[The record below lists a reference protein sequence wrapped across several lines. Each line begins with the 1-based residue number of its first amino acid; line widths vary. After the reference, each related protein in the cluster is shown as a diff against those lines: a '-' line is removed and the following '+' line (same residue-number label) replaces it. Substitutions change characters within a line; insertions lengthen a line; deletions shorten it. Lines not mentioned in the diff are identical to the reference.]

1 MTLEELTKVALIGTS
16 RTNWSLPNS
25 PEPLLEEAFAI
36 ARTSSPEDQLLA
48 AAATT
53 GAYEACGRSG
63 RASPITL
70 PSSQVDARQQCS
82 LRAGELLQQIL
93 SMANAPAKQ
102 SLLVKW
108 LTAADTGKRRP
119 PHWHLPALLD
129 YAASTRSV
137 RDSVMAVIDLRGLW
151 LMSLNPS
158 WQFATAEDVEPASA
172 FATGNRDQRLAVIRR
187 LRETDASQ
195 ARQMIGSTWKE
206 DSADDRAAFVA
217 AMSIGLSGDDEP
229 FLESALDDRSK
240 QVRAAAAELLSRV
253 DGSAYSKRMIER
265 VEPLV
270 SFTPGTPAG
279 MIKRAKPP
287 RVEVQLPPEAFDPAW
302 GRDAIV
308 EKPAAGIGR
317 RQWWLSQML
326 RRVPPAHWSAKWHI
340 SPADCFRAATGDFA
354 EILVSTWS
362 DAAEDHRDATWMK
375 AAVFYSLDDAKQPV
389 SVSMIQHM
397 PASDQ
402 CEVIAKIFA
411 SPRVDARSLGPVL
424 NDLTEQFSPEL
435 SELAIAAVERVHEK
449 AAHAYDYTLPGL
461 LDPLSHLLW
470 PGVIDAL
477 MKRWTG
483 DTWDSYR
490 KTLDSFFQT
499 LQIRRDI
506 QAEFHA

>member
-1 MTLEELTKVALIGTS
+1 
-16 RTNWSLPNS
+16 
-25 PEPLLEEAFAI
+25 
-36 ARTSSPEDQLLA
+36 
-48 AAATT
+48 
-53 GAYEACGRSG
+53 
-63 RASPITL
+63 
-70 PSSQVDARQQCS
+70 
-82 LRAGELLQQIL
+82 
-93 SMANAPAKQ
+93 
-102 SLLVKW
+102 
-108 LTAADTGKRRP
+108 
-119 PHWHLPALLD
+119 
-129 YAASTRSV
+129 
-137 RDSVMAVIDLRGLW
+137 
-151 LMSLNPS
+151 
-158 WQFATAEDVEPASA
+158 
-172 FATGNRDQRLAVIRR
+172 
-187 LRETDASQ
+187 
-195 ARQMIGSTWKE
+195 
-206 DSADDRAAFVA
+206 
-217 AMSIGLSGDDEP
+217 
-229 FLESALDDRSK
+229 
-240 QVRAAAAELLSRV
+240 
-253 DGSAYSKRMIER
+253 

-435 SELAIAAVERVHEK
+435 SELAIAAVERVREK

-506 QAEFHA
+506 QTEFHA